1 MASDLVSLAYLDI
14 DAWLS
19 YSPMSTMSPVSL
31 YLTRLSTGLI
41 YISISGKVN
50 FIARVV
56 VVQTTHFFFLLS
68 YVMLIIYTFVVLGC
82 SSFT

>member
-31 YLTRLSTGLI
+31 YLTLLSTGLI
-41 YISISGKVN
+41 YYFISPGK
-50 FIARVV
+50 
-56 VVQTTHFFFLLS
+56 
-68 YVMLIIYTFVVLGC
+68 
-82 SSFT
+82 